1 MTAKNQPSDNA
12 AVSAN
17 AAALASLLDASGVDA
32 ATLAAAL
39 QSIAIATATTAPVP
53 EQENSIYQKR
63 ELIYN
68 DEEAFVFVR
77 GDTKKKNYYLMMW
90 DNVTKRPF
98 VKSLGTPERIKAIA
112 AARKIYA
119 DVSGK
124 MERGERVRQINTAE
138 LVAEYLKREEVKIT
152 DVPRN
157 GITPNRYR
165 FKVYCFNYWLKF
177 IKELGYEKTPI
188 DVIAPQKTR
197 DFSLW
202 MIQQPKK
209 NNAGGVERNRDMI
222 NNMCSEVGKCYKD
235 VAVRERYI
243 SKDQVPEI
251 DKLKVNVEE
260 GHSRDTLSLEDYERL
275 HKFIRNK
282 YCTDKGVSKEERAK
296 RVIFDKVIGILFNTG
311 MRPKE
316 LLGLRVNEIYSN
328 PNDGA
333 EDKKTNVIIKVRAS
347 NSKTG
352 KSRTIAAPVA
362 RRVEVIKQ
370 KQRELGVELQP
381 TDYLLINA
389 SSTER
394 KAYSREQIANRLRKV
409 LELSGLQ
416 EELDARGEKIN
427 LYSARHTWITWRL
440 RYGNVPMHLLAKAA
454 GTSVT
459 LVDKVYSHISVEK
472 QANVLTRAQGYAKMA
487 EIDLASNL
495 YNSDDD

>member
-1 MTAKNQPSDNA
+1 
-12 AVSAN
+12 
-17 AAALASLLDASGVDA
+17 
-32 ATLAAAL
+32 
-39 QSIAIATATTAPVP
+39 
-53 EQENSIYQKR
+53 
-63 ELIYN
+63 
-68 DEEAFVFVR
+68 
-77 GDTKKKNYYLMMW
+77 
-90 DNVTKRPF
+90 
-98 VKSLGTPERIKAIA
+98 
-112 AARKIYA
+112 
-119 DVSGK
+119 
-124 MERGERVRQINTAE
+124 
-138 LVAEYLKREEVKIT
+138 
-152 DVPRN
+152 
-157 GITPNRYR
+157 
-165 FKVYCFNYWLKF
+165 
-177 IKELGYEKTPI
+177 
-188 DVIAPQKTR
+188 
-197 DFSLW
+197 
-202 MIQQPKK
+202 
-209 NNAGGVERNRDMI
+209 
-222 NNMCSEVGKCYKD
+222 
-235 VAVRERYI
+235 
-243 SKDQVPEI
+243 
-251 DKLKVNVEE
+251 
-260 GHSRDTLSLEDYERL
+260 
-275 HKFIRNK
+275 
-282 YCTDKGVSKEERAK
+282 
-296 RVIFDKVIGILFNTG
+296 